1 MHELPVVVVPV
12 GADDAALDACLGAL
26 ETATPAGTRVW
37 LADDA
42 QAGPRAQAV
51 IDHWLARTHMTASHT
66 RRSRALG
73 ESAHVDEVLRACG
86 GLDVAVLAGDAQP
99 VPGWLER
106 LAECLAHDGSVASA
120 TPWSNA
126 GETAAWPR
134 VGEIHDMPVDA
145 ERLGRAAARM
155 PGTSPELPAA
165 VTHCVLLRGTAL
177 QRAGG
182 LDAATFGSWSVAL
195 IDLSLRM
202 AGLGWRNVLCD
213 RAFVAR
219 PGEARTA
226 DDDLPRLSMRWPD
239 WHARLAPMLMRDPL
253 RPLRDRLGEVLAS
266 TGPLPPQGDLFPP
279 LFDRDPPPVPE

>member
-1 MHELPVVVVPV
+1 MRELPVVVVPV

-26 ETATPAGTRVW
+26 EATTPPAARVW

-51 IDHWLARTHMTASHT
+51 IEHWLARTRMTASYT
-66 RRSRALG
+66 RRQRALG
-73 ESAHVDEVLRACG
+73 ESAHLDDVLRACG
-86 GLDVAVLAGDAQP
+86 TLDVAVLASDAMP
-99 VPGWLER
+99 LPGWLDR
-106 LAECLAHDGSVASA
+106 LCECLVHDGSVASA

-134 VGEIHDMPVDA
+134 VGEIGALPDDS
-145 ERLGRAAARM
+145 ERLARAAAHM
-155 PGTSPELPAA
+155 PGTCPELPAA
-165 VTHCVLLRGTAL
+165 VSHCVLLRGVAR

-182 LDAATFGSWSVAL
+182 LDATTFGSWSVAL

-213 RAFVAR
+213 TAFVAR
-219 PGEARTA
+219 AAEAAVA

-239 WHARLAPMLMRDPL
+239 WNARLAPMLMRDPL
-253 RPLRDRLGEVLAS
+253 RELRDRLGEVYAA
-266 TGPLPPQGDLFPP
+266 TGPLPPQGDLF
-279 LFDRDPPPVPE
+279 DRDRAQVPA